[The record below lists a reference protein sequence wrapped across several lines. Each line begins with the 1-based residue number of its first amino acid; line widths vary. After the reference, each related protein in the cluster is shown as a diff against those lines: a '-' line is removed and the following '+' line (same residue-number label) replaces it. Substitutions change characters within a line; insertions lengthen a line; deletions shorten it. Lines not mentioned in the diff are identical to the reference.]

1 MGWGGVVL
9 SHISNGKGQSLGG
22 TGRTFTL
29 CKVSLQLILS
39 PHKEA
44 GGKG

>member
-9 SHISNGKGQSLGG
+9 SHNSNGKGQSLGE
-22 TGRTFTL
+22 TGLTVIL
-29 CKVSLQLILS
+29 LNVSLQLILS